1 MSSDPLRQMKR
12 PSTRARF
19 ISTVPRYISSKSL
32 YAAYLSSEPLQLS
45 GVQLQAFTH
54 TAPGSTLAVVKRF
67 ATLLSTAVAVLAAAT
82 SVSADPN
89 DLPDMGSPAE
99 ATLSLQDEYQIGR
112 MIVRGLRDS
121 DRILEDPEVTE
132 YIQSLGARLSSHA
145 NDGSQ
150 KFTFFMAKENSINAF
165 ALPGGFIGVNAGL
178 VLETKNESELA
189 GVVAHE
195 IAHVTQR
202 HIARSIA
209 AQSKNSLVS
218 TAAMLAAILIGAAGG
233 GGGDMAMAGVA
244 AAQSLAIQQQISFTR
259 SNESEADRVGL
270 GILANAGFDPHGMP
284 AFFETM
290 SRHAGGRD
298 INIPEMLRTH
308 PVSSARIAETKERAL
323 QLSVDPQPESISY
336 ALMKE
341 RLRVLSTPPGEDP
354 RQYYSA
360 VIGNEPDATTAQ
372 IYGRGLALM
381 LAGDAAKAVPIF
393 QRLRD
398 ADPSVTQYH
407 TALGQAQLLAGQGD
421 ASLATLKRAREL
433 FPRNVAVTVR
443 YAESLMRLGDARKA
457 HEILLDLFN
466 VVPPTPEQARLT
478 ALAANAAGD
487 VADSYYYMS
496 EYHLMSG
503 DLPLAM
509 NQLQLAL
516 AVPKITSVQRAR
528 FEARLDEIQQALPK
542 RVARQR
548 QMEADRRR

>member
-1 MSSDPLRQMKR
+1 
-12 PSTRARF
+12 
-19 ISTVPRYISSKSL
+19 VKSI
-32 YAAYLSSEPLQLS
+32 
-45 GVQLQAFTH
+45 
-54 TAPGSTLAVVKRF
+54 
-67 ATLLSTAVAVLAAAT
+67 ATLILSAACVLLAAPAT
-82 SVSADPN
+82 SADPN
-89 DLPDMGSPAE
+89 ELPDMGSPAE
-99 ATLSLQDEYQIGR
+99 AILTSQDEYQIGR

-121 DRILEDPEVTE
+121 DQILEDPEVTE
-132 YIQSLGARLSSHA
+132 YVQSLGGRLSSHA
-145 NDGSQ
+145 HDGSQ
-150 KFTFFMAKENSINAF
+150 RFTFFMAKENTINAF
-165 ALPGGFIGVNAGL
+165 ALPGGFIGVNTGL

-218 TAAMLAAILIGAAGG
+218 TAAMLAAILIGAASGA
-233 GGGDMAMAGVA
+233 GGDAAMAGVA

-259 SNESEADRVGL
+259 SNEAEADSVGL
-270 GILANAGFDPHGMP
+270 GILADARFDPNGMP

-290 SRHAGGRD
+290 SRHAGGRE

-308 PVSSARIAETKERAL
+308 PVTSTRIAETKERAN
-323 QLSVDPQPESISY
+323 QLDVEPLPDSLSY

-341 RLRVLSTPPGEDP
+341 RLRVLATPSGQDP
-354 RQYYSA
+354 RDYYAA
-360 VIGNEPDATTAQ
+360 VIGNEPDATPAQ
-372 IYGRGLALM
+372 MYGRGLALM
-381 LAGDAAKAVPIF
+381 LGGEPAKAVTIF

-398 ADPSVTQYH
+398 ADSSITQYH

-421 ASLATLKRAREL
+421 ASLATLKEAREL
-433 FPRNVAVTVR
+433 FPRNVAVTIR
-443 YAESLMRLGDARKA
+443 YAESLMRLGNPKRA

-496 EYHLMSG
+496 EYHIMSG

-509 NQLQLAL
+509 NQLQMAL
-516 AVPKITSVQRAR
+516 AVPQITSVQRAR

-548 QMEADRRR
+548 QMQSGQRRFN

>member
-1 MSSDPLRQMKR
+1 MLL
-12 PSTRARF
+12 T
-19 ISTVPRYISSKSL
+19 
-32 YAAYLSSEPLQLS
+32 AA
-45 GVQLQAFTH
+45 
-54 TAPGSTLAVVKRF
+54 AVVM
-67 ATLLSTAVAVLAAAT
+67 AAPNGYANN
-82 SVSADPN
+82 PN

-99 ATLSLQDEYQIGR
+99 AMLSAQDEYQIGR

-121 DRILEDPEVTE
+121 DQILEDPEVTE
-132 YIQSLGARLSSHA
+132 YIQSLGHRLSSQA
-145 NDGSQ
+145 TEGSQ
-150 KFTFFMAKENSINAF
+150 RFNFFVVDENVINAF
-165 ALPGGFIGVNAGL
+165 ALPGGFIGVNTGL
-178 VLETKNESELA
+178 LLETKNESELA

-209 AQSKNSLVS
+209 EQSKNSLVS
-218 TAAMLAAILIGAAGG
+218 TAAMLAAILLGAAAGG
-233 GGGDMAMAGVA
+233 GGDAAMAGVA
-244 AAQSLAIQQQISFTR
+244 AAQSLMIQQQISFTR

-270 GILANAGFDPHGMP
+270 GILASAGFDPNGMP

-290 SRHAGGRD
+290 SRHAGSRD
-298 INIPEMLRTH
+298 FNIPEMLRTH
-308 PVSSARIAETKERAL
+308 PVTSGRIAETKERAN
-323 QLSVDPQPESISY
+323 QLTVEPLPETMTY

-341 RLRVLSTPPGEDP
+341 RLRVLSTPSGRDP
-354 RQYYSA
+354 REYYA
-360 VIGNEPDATTAQ
+360 AIIGNEPDATPAQ
-372 IYGRGLALM
+372 VYGRGLALM
-381 LAGDAAKAVPIF
+381 MAGEAAKAVPIF

-398 ADPSVTQYH
+398 ANPSVTQYH
-407 TALGQAQLLAGQGD
+407 TALGQAQLLANQGD

-443 YAESLMRLGDARKA
+443 YAESLMRLGDARRA

-516 AVPKITSVQRAR
+516 AVPKISPVQRAR
-528 FEARLDEIQQALPK
+528 FEARLEEVQQALPK

-548 QMEADRRR
+548 QMEENRRRFD